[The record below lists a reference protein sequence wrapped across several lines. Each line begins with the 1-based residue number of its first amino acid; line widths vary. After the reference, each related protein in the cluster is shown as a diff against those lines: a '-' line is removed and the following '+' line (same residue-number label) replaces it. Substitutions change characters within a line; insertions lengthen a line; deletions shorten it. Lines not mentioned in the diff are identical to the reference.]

1 MRGAQV
7 IWSPFLR
14 LVGVFSETEVCA
26 VRLALE
32 KSIDPGGPDLNNGQ
46 SSVCKEAQLRRPS
59 LTFLLIVDLCCQ
71 WSVCSGCELK
81 RVPADTADVVDNIF
95 LV

>member
-1 MRGAQV
+1 MRGVQV

-14 LVGVFSETEVCA
+14 LVEVFSETEVCA
-26 VRLALE
+26 VRLVLE
-32 KSIDPGGPDLNNGQ
+32 KLIDPGGPHLKNGQ

-59 LTFLLIVDLCCQ
+59 LIFLLIMDLCCHA
-71 WSVCSGCELK
+71 SVCSGCELK
-81 RVPADTADVVDNIF
+81 LAPADTADVVDNIF